1 MKVKMKGAQVDVKT
15 VQLIRD
21 ESGVYELQL
30 IDQRYLPHKLHFF
43 TTTKF
48 IEAKAAI
55 STMVVRGAP
64 AIGATAILSMV
75 LAIQMLVNSG
85 ELTQDKIHK
94 YRQSILDARPTAK
107 DLESFV
113 NRFFDSFTMTEEITI
128 DQAVHVAQKLMKES
142 EDECYAIGEQSE
154 HLIQNGMG
162 VLTHCNAGALATV
175 DYGTALS
182 PIRLAHYQGREF
194 IVYVDETR
202 PRLQG
207 MLTAWELSQEDIDH
221 VIIVDNAAGYFM
233 QEGKIQVVI
242 TGCDRVI
249 RDGSVTN
256 KIGTLEKAI
265 LAKTFNIPFYVA
277 MPFSTYDPSIQV
289 STEIPIEFRDD
300 EEITNIRVGD
310 ATYQISPSGSKTM
323 NPAFDTTPAEYITG
337 YITKYGI
344 LTKDQLEEF
353 YQKYQQQ

>member
-1 MKVKMKGAQVDVKT
+1 MKVKTKGASIDVKT
-15 VQLIRD
+15 VQLKRD
-21 ESGVYELQL
+21 DSGIYELQL
-30 IDQRYLPHKLHFF
+30 IDQRFLPHQLRFF

-48 IEAKAAI
+48 SEAKTAI

-64 AIGATAILSMV
+64 AIGVTAIFAMV
-75 LAIQMLVNSG
+75 LAIQLLANSG
-85 ELTQDKIHK
+85 ELTLDKLNK
-94 YRQSILDARPTAK
+94 YKESILQARPTAK
-107 DLESFV
+107 DLESFI
-113 NRFFDSFTMTEEITI
+113 NRFFDSLPKNDEITI
-128 DQAVHVAQKLMKES
+128 DQAVQVALKLMKES

-182 PIRLAHYQGREF
+182 PMRLAHYQGREF

-207 MLTAWELSQEDIDH
+207 MLTAWELSQEDIEH

-289 STEIPIEFRDD
+289 STDIPIEFRDD
-300 EEITNIRVGD
+300 KEITHFQIGD
-310 ATYQISPSGSKTM
+310 ATYQISHSGSKTM

-344 LTKDQLEEF
+344 LTKDQLEK
-353 YQKYQQQ
+353 YHQKHQQQ